1 MPIFSI
7 VAIYFV
13 IWWLTLF
20 VVLPVGLR
28 TQAEEQ
34 EIVRGSAESAPAR
47 FRAWKVFGA
56 TTLLAALIQ
65 VAFIILSDVY
75 GIGIDSIPRFAP
87 TFY

>member
-1 MPIFSI
+1 MPIFSVI
-7 VAIYFV
+7 AIYFV

-34 EIVRGSAESAPAR
+34 DVVRGSTESAPAR
-47 FRAWKVFGA
+47 FSAWKVFGA

-65 VAFIILSDVY
+65 LGFTILSDVY